1 VEATVKESARR
12 EIIETLS
19 KLNAD
24 EQELLKRILKI
35 ERDKLFLKEPNLKS
49 ELINAVEDVI
59 K

>member
-1 VEATVKESARR
+1 MKDSARKA
-12 EIIETLS
+12 IIETLS
-19 KLNAD
+19 KLNPD